1 MGDFGFRE
9 RAEICLGG
17 GVAVGVRTGV
27 LACAP
32 CLASPSASSLPS
44 TPACPG
50 TQPMERSEVSWSV
63 DMSPCM
69 LVTRGRWALAFHLPV
84 LTFRAYWL
92 SMNR

>member
-1 MGDFGFRE
+1 MSGRFRE
-9 RAEICLGG
+9 GAEFRLVGE
-17 GVAVGVRTGV
+17 VTMGVRTAV

-32 CLASPSASSLPS
+32 CLASLSASSLPS

-50 TQPMERSEVSWSV
+50 TQPMERSEESWSV
-63 DMSPCM
+63 DMSMCM
-69 LVTRGRWALAFHLPV
+69 LVIRGRWALAFHLLV

>member
-1 MGDFGFRE
+1 MGGRFCE

-32 CLASPSASSLPS
+32 CLASPSAFSLPS

-50 TQPMERSEVSWSV
+50 TQPMERSEESWSV

-92 SMNR
+92 PMNR